1 MVNNTAPKSH
11 KIRTVFLGTPE
22 IARNCLAALFESGR
36 FEIVGVVSQPDRPA
50 GRKMQLQPSA
60 VKKLALEKSVEVI
73 TPEKMTPDA
82 IEKVRGWKAECA
94 IVVAFGQIL
103 PQSFLDLLP
112 GNIVNL
118 HTSLLPRWRGA
129 APVQRAIMAGDKET
143 GVCLQVMVKKLDA
156 GDIIA
161 SAKVAIDDQVNALE
175 MLDVLGAKG
184 SALINEEFPK
194 YLNRSI
200 EAYAVQKQD
209 EAFVT
214 YAHKIDKAES
224 QLDWK
229 LSSREVHNKVR
240 GMTLG
245 PGTYTL
251 QSGKKVKIHKTQIV
265 DESKPGQPGR
275 IVAANDKGIEVECS
289 SGRLLILEIQPE
301 SRPKMSV
308 KDYLLGH
315 AVSVGEQLG

>member
-1 MVNNTAPKSH
+1 MTTAQKPN

-36 FEIVGVVSQPDRPA
+36 FDIVGVVSQPDRPA

-60 VKKLALEKSVEVI
+60 VKTLALEKNVEVI
-73 TPEKMTPDA
+73 TPEKMTAEA
-82 IEKVRGWKAECA
+82 IEKVRSWNAECA

-103 PQSFLDLLP
+103 PQTFLDLLP

-161 SAKVAIDDQVNALE
+161 SSKVKIDDQVNALE
-175 MLDVLGAKG
+175 LLDILGAKG
-184 SALINEEFPK
+184 SSLIHEELPK
-194 YLNRSI
+194 YLNRAQASYPV
-200 EAYAVQKQD
+200 EKQD
-209 EAFVT
+209 EALVT

-224 QLDWK
+224 LLDFK
-229 LSSREVHNKVR
+229 LSAREVHNKVR

-245 PGTYTL
+245 PGTFTF

-265 DESKPGQPGR
+265 DENKAGQPGR

-289 SGRLLILEIQPE
+289 LGRLLILEIQPE

-315 AVSVGEQLG
+315 ALGVGEQLG

>member
-1 MVNNTAPKSH
+1 MVINTAPNSN

-22 IARNCLAALFESGR
+22 IARHCLAALFESGR
-36 FEIVGVVSQPDRPA
+36 FDIVGVVSQPDRPA

-60 VKKLALEKSVEVI
+60 VKKLALEKNVEVI
-73 TPEKMTPDA
+73 TPEKMSEEA
-82 IEKVRGWKAECA
+82 IDKVRSWKAECA
-94 IVVAFGQIL
+94 VVVAFGQIL
-103 PQSFLDLLP
+103 PQAFLDLMP

-161 SAKVAIDDQVNALE
+161 SAAVKIDDQVNALE
-175 MLDVLGAKG
+175 MLDILGAKG
-184 SALINEEFPK
+184 SSLIHEELPK
-194 YLNRSI
+194 YLNRA
-200 EAYAVQKQD
+200 EKPYHVEKQD
-209 EAFVT
+209 EALVT

-224 QLDWK
+224 QLDFK
-229 LSSREVHNKVR
+229 LSAREVHNKVR

-245 PGTYTL
+245 PGTFTF

-265 DESKPGQPGR
+265 DENKAGQPGR

-289 SGRLLILEIQPE
+289 LGRLLILEIQPE

-315 AVSVGEQLG
+315 ALSVGEQLG